1 MARSP
6 DDHRVRPFYFVFTV
20 LLYNTWRLTD
30 LLPKAGV
37 DGEMDYAPVLTAGE
51 RIEIVV
57 SALIPPDRPGEPLP
71 SPQFDGG
78 STVRRRQNT
87 QVFSR
92 SSDRRATVG
101 SISMVDRKETIRVDS
116 DPVEI
121 VHPAEL

>member
-1 MARSP
+1 MRL
-6 DDHRVRPFYFVFTV
+6 FCFVFAV
-20 LLYNTWRLTD
+20 LLYSTWRLTD

-37 DGEMDYAPVLTAGE
+37 DGEMDYAPVLTAGK

-101 SISMVDRKETIRVDS
+101 SISMVDRKETNRVDS
-116 DPVEI
+116 DSTEI
-121 VHPAEL
+121 AHPAEL